1 MDNAH
6 IPAWK
11 RIAIKKQSAENTATS
26 DDFSTEDP
34 LNVTTHL
41 STGSLSKKEKKRIIN
56 KDLDIGRTKNKVSK
70 NKKDK
75 KKLKLPR
82 EERMQKKQ
90 LVLKDQL
97 RYLLDFYK
105 NKISK
110 DIPENVMNL
119 ESVKANYA
127 EDEPTEDDENMVV
140 EVWKFAKSK
149 QNWLIK
155 HFFSIDEIPVE
166 YDDILTVYL
175 RDLKGKVKEDL
186 EEKCFAQ
193 IKAWNNYMI
202 AEQEKIKAMVE
213 KDATKPEEE
222 NVSSENEEE
231 KDEKKKNDENE
242 EEKKKTDEVVPPRK
256 DIVHRS
262 QKLLLKWADLED
274 SKIDKDNLELINFTI

>member
-1 MDNAH
+1 MENGH

-11 RIAIKKQSAENTATS
+11 RIAIKKQSTENAGSS

-41 STGSLSKKEKKRIIN
+41 STGTLSKKEKKRIIN
-56 KDLDIGRTKNKVSK
+56 KDLDVGRTKNKISK

-75 KKLKLPR
+75 KKQKLPR

-105 NKISK
+105 NKVSK
-110 DIPENVMNL
+110 DIPENVMKL
-119 ESVKANYA
+119 ESVKVNYA
-127 EDEPTEDDENMVV
+127 EDEPVETDENMVV

-155 HFFSIDEIPVE
+155 HFFSIDEIPIE
-166 YDDILTVYL
+166 YDDILVVYL
-175 RDLKGKVKEDL
+175 KDLKGKVKEEL
-186 EEKCFAQ
+186 KEKCMVQ
-193 IKAWNNYMI
+193 LKAWNNYMI

-213 KDATKPEEE
+213 NDAPKADEDKEKE
-222 NVSSENEEE
+222 DDSKKEE
-231 KDEKKKNDENE
+231 KKEEKE
-242 EEKKKTDEVVPPRK
+242 EEKKDEVVPPRK

-262 QKLLLKWADLED
+262 QKLLLKWAELED
-274 SKIDKDNLELINFTI
+274 SDIKKDDLELINFTA

>member
-1 MDNAH
+1 MENGH

-11 RIAIKKQSAENTATS
+11 RIAIKKQSTENAGSS

-41 STGSLSKKEKKRIIN
+41 STGTLSKKEKKRIIN
-56 KDLDIGRTKNKVSK
+56 KDLDVGRTKNKVSK

-75 KKLKLPR
+75 KKQKLPR

-105 NKISK
+105 NKVSK
-110 DIPENVMNL
+110 DIPENVMKL
-119 ESVKANYA
+119 ESVKVNYA
-127 EDEPTEDDENMVV
+127 EDEPVETDENMVV

-155 HFFSIDEIPVE
+155 HFFSIDEIPIE
-166 YDDILTVYL
+166 YDDILVVYL
-175 RDLKGKVKEDL
+175 KDLKGKVKEEL
-186 EEKCFAQ
+186 KEKCMAQ
-193 IKAWNNYMI
+193 LKAWNNYMI

-213 KDATKPEEE
+213 NDAPKADEDKEKE
-222 NVSSENEEE
+222 DDSKKEE
-231 KDEKKKNDENE
+231 KKEEKE
-242 EEKKKTDEVVPPRK
+242 EEKKDEVVPPRK

-262 QKLLLKWADLED
+262 QKLLLKWAELED
-274 SKIDKDNLELINFTI
+274 SDIKKDDLELINFTA

>member
-1 MDNAH
+1 MENGH

-11 RIAIKKQSAENTATS
+11 RIAIKKQSTENAGSS

-41 STGSLSKKEKKRIIN
+41 STGTLSKKEKKRIIN
-56 KDLDIGRTKNKVSK
+56 KDLDVGRTKNKVSK

-75 KKLKLPR
+75 KKQKLPR

-105 NKISK
+105 NKVSK
-110 DIPENVMNL
+110 DIPENVMKL
-119 ESVKANYA
+119 ESVKVNYA
-127 EDEPTEDDENMVV
+127 EDEPVETDENMVV

-155 HFFSIDEIPVE
+155 HFFSIDEIPIE
-166 YDDILTVYL
+166 YDDILVVYL
-175 RDLKGKVKEDL
+175 KDLKGKVKEEL
-186 EEKCFAQ
+186 KEKCMVQ
-193 IKAWNNYMI
+193 LKAWNNYMI

-213 KDATKPEEE
+213 NDAPKADEDKEKE
-222 NVSSENEEE
+222 DDSKKEE
-231 KDEKKKNDENE
+231 KKEEKE
-242 EEKKKTDEVVPPRK
+242 EEKKDEVVPPRK

-262 QKLLLKWADLED
+262 QKLLLKWAELED
-274 SKIDKDNLELINFTI
+274 SDIKKDDLELINFTA

>member
-1 MDNAH
+1 MENGH

-11 RIAIKKQSAENTATS
+11 RIAIKKQSTENAGSS

-41 STGSLSKKEKKRIIN
+41 STGTLSKKEKKRIIN
-56 KDLDIGRTKNKVSK
+56 KDLDVGRTKNKVSK

-75 KKLKLPR
+75 KKQKLPR

-105 NKISK
+105 NKVSK
-110 DIPENVMNL
+110 DIPENVMKL
-119 ESVKANYA
+119 ESVKVNYA
-127 EDEPTEDDENMVV
+127 EDEPVETDENMVV

-155 HFFSIDEIPVE
+155 HFFSIDEIPIE
-166 YDDILTVYL
+166 YDDILVVYL
-175 RDLKGKVKEDL
+175 KDLKGKVKEEL
-186 EEKCFAQ
+186 KEKCMAQ
-193 IKAWNNYMI
+193 LKAWNNYMI

-213 KDATKPEEE
+213 NDAPKADEDKEEE
-222 NVSSENEEE
+222 DDSQKEE
-231 KDEKKKNDENE
+231 KKEEKE
-242 EEKKKTDEVVPPRK
+242 EEKKDEVVPPRK

-262 QKLLLKWADLED
+262 QKLLLKWAELED
-274 SKIDKDNLELINFTI
+274 SDIKKDDLELINFTA

>member
-1 MDNAH
+1 MENGH

-11 RIAIKKQSAENTATS
+11 RIAIKKQSTENAGSS

-41 STGSLSKKEKKRIIN
+41 STGTLSKKEKKRIIN
-56 KDLDIGRTKNKVSK
+56 KDLDVGRTKNKVSK

-75 KKLKLPR
+75 KKQKLPR

-105 NKISK
+105 NKVSK
-110 DIPENVMNL
+110 DIPENVMKL
-119 ESVKANYA
+119 ESVKVNYA
-127 EDEPTEDDENMVV
+127 EDEPVETDENMVV

-155 HFFSIDEIPVE
+155 HFFSIDEIPIE
-166 YDDILTVYL
+166 YDDILVVYL
-175 RDLKGKVKEDL
+175 KDLKGKVKEEL
-186 EEKCFAQ
+186 KEKCMAQ
-193 IKAWNNYMI
+193 LKAWNNYMI

-213 KDATKPEEE
+213 NDAPKADEDKEEE
-222 NVSSENEEE
+222 DDSKKEE
-231 KDEKKKNDENE
+231 KKEEKE
-242 EEKKKTDEVVPPRK
+242 EEKKDEVVPPRK

-262 QKLLLKWADLED
+262 QKLLLKWAELED
-274 SKIDKDNLELINFTI
+274 SDIKKDDLELINFTA

>member
-1 MDNAH
+1 MENGH

-11 RIAIKKQSAENTATS
+11 RIAIKKQSTENAGSS

-41 STGSLSKKEKKRIIN
+41 STGTLSKKEKKRIIN
-56 KDLDIGRTKNKVSK
+56 KDLDVGRTKNKISK

-75 KKLKLPR
+75 KKQKLPR

-105 NKISK
+105 NKVSK
-110 DIPENVMNL
+110 DIPENVMKL
-119 ESVKANYA
+119 ESVKVNYA
-127 EDEPTEDDENMVV
+127 EDEPVETDENMVV

-155 HFFSIDEIPVE
+155 HFFSIDEIPIE
-166 YDDILTVYL
+166 YDDILVVYL
-175 RDLKGKVKEDL
+175 KDLKGKVKEEL
-186 EEKCFAQ
+186 KEKCMAQ
-193 IKAWNNYMI
+193 LKAWNNYMI

-213 KDATKPEEE
+213 NDAPKADEDKEEE
-222 NVSSENEEE
+222 DDSQKEE
-231 KDEKKKNDENE
+231 KKEEKE
-242 EEKKKTDEVVPPRK
+242 EEKKDEVVPPRK

-262 QKLLLKWADLED
+262 QKLLLKWAELED
-274 SKIDKDNLELINFTI
+274 SDIKKDDLELINFTA

>member
-1 MDNAH
+1 MENGH

-11 RIAIKKQSAENTATS
+11 RIAIKKQSTENAGSS

-41 STGSLSKKEKKRIIN
+41 STGTLSKKEKKRIIN
-56 KDLDIGRTKNKVSK
+56 KDLDVGRTKNKISK

-75 KKLKLPR
+75 KKQKLPR

-105 NKISK
+105 NKVSK
-110 DIPENVMNL
+110 DIPENVMKL
-119 ESVKANYA
+119 ESVKVNYA
-127 EDEPTEDDENMVV
+127 EDEPVETDENMVV

-155 HFFSIDEIPVE
+155 HFFSIDEIPIE
-166 YDDILTVYL
+166 YDDILVVYL
-175 RDLKGKVKEDL
+175 KDLKGKVKEEL
-186 EEKCFAQ
+186 KEKCMAQ
-193 IKAWNNYMI
+193 LKAWNNYMI
-202 AEQEKIKAMVE
+202 AEQQKIKAMVE
-213 KDATKPEEE
+213 NDAPKADEDKEEE
-222 NVSSENEEE
+222 DDSQKEE
-231 KDEKKKNDENE
+231 KKEEKE
-242 EEKKKTDEVVPPRK
+242 EEKKDEVVPPRK

-262 QKLLLKWADLED
+262 QKLLLKWAELED
-274 SKIDKDNLELINFTI
+274 SDIKKDDLELINFTA

>member
-1 MDNAH
+1 MENGH

-11 RIAIKKQSAENTATS
+11 RIAIKKQSTENAGSS

-41 STGSLSKKEKKRIIN
+41 STGTLSKKEKKRIIN
-56 KDLDIGRTKNKVSK
+56 KDLDVGRTKNKISK

-75 KKLKLPR
+75 KKQKLPR

-105 NKISK
+105 NKVSK
-110 DIPENVMNL
+110 DIPENVMKL
-119 ESVKANYA
+119 ESVKVNYA
-127 EDEPTEDDENMVV
+127 EDEPVETDENMVV

-155 HFFSIDEIPVE
+155 HFFSIDEIPIE
-166 YDDILTVYL
+166 YDDILVVYL
-175 RDLKGKVKEDL
+175 KDLKGKVKEEL
-186 EEKCFAQ
+186 KEKCMAQ
-193 IKAWNNYMI
+193 LKAWNNYMI

-213 KDATKPEEE
+213 NDAPKADEDKEEE
-222 NVSSENEEE
+222 DDSKKEE
-231 KDEKKKNDENE
+231 KKEEKE
-242 EEKKKTDEVVPPRK
+242 EEKKDEVVPPRK

-262 QKLLLKWADLED
+262 QKLLLKWAELED
-274 SKIDKDNLELINFTI
+274 SDIKKDDLELINFTA

>member
-1 MDNAH
+1 MENGH

-11 RIAIKKQSAENTATS
+11 RIAIKKQSTENAGSS

-41 STGSLSKKEKKRIIN
+41 STGTLSKKEKTRIIN
-56 KDLDIGRTKNKVSK
+56 KDLDVGRTKNKVSK

-75 KKLKLPR
+75 KKQKLPR

-105 NKISK
+105 NKVSK
-110 DIPENVMNL
+110 DIPENVMKL
-119 ESVKANYA
+119 ESVKVNYA
-127 EDEPTEDDENMVV
+127 EDEPVETDENMVV

-155 HFFSIDEIPVE
+155 HFFSIDEIPIE
-166 YDDILTVYL
+166 YDDILVVYL
-175 RDLKGKVKEDL
+175 KDLKGKVKEEL
-186 EEKCFAQ
+186 KEKCMAQ
-193 IKAWNNYMI
+193 LKAWNNYMI

-213 KDATKPEEE
+213 NDAPKADEDKEKE
-222 NVSSENEEE
+222 DDSKKEE
-231 KDEKKKNDENE
+231 KKEEKE
-242 EEKKKTDEVVPPRK
+242 EEKKDEVVPPRK

-262 QKLLLKWADLED
+262 QKLLLKWAELED
-274 SKIDKDNLELINFTI
+274 SDIKKDDLELINFTA

>member
-1 MDNAH
+1 MENGH

-11 RIAIKKQSAENTATS
+11 RIAIKKQSTENAGSS

-41 STGSLSKKEKKRIIN
+41 STGTLSKKEKKRIIN
-56 KDLDIGRTKNKVSK
+56 KDLDVGRTKNKISK

-75 KKLKLPR
+75 KKQKLPR

-105 NKISK
+105 NKVSK
-110 DIPENVMNL
+110 DIPENVMKL
-119 ESVKANYA
+119 ESVKVNYA
-127 EDEPTEDDENMVV
+127 EDEPVETDENMVV

-155 HFFSIDEIPVE
+155 HFFSIDEIPIE
-166 YDDILTVYL
+166 YDDILVVYL
-175 RDLKGKVKEDL
+175 KDLKGKVKEEL
-186 EEKCFAQ
+186 KEKCMAQ
-193 IKAWNNYMI
+193 LKAWNNYMI

-213 KDATKPEEE
+213 NDAPKADEDKEEE
-222 NVSSENEEE
+222 DDSQ
-231 KDEKKKNDENE
+231 KEKKKEEKE
-242 EEKKKTDEVVPPRK
+242 EEKKDEVVPPRK

-262 QKLLLKWADLED
+262 QKLLLKWAELED
-274 SKIDKDNLELINFTI
+274 SDIKKDDLELINFTA